1 MRKRKAEISSSTT
14 LLRDAILR
22 VDFYAF
28 VQRVFR
34 ELRPGDRF
42 SPNWHLDAICHEV
55 MQMVDGTNQRLLV
68 TVPPRSLKSII
79 ISVAL
84 PAFVLGRNP
93 TRRIVCISY
102 AEDLAVDLA
111 NQFRKVIASS
121 WYRRLFPK
129 MVTKRNTDREIT
141 TTRGGSRFATSIKGP
156 LTGRGGN
163 LFIIDDPIK
172 PVDALSKPKRDETNL
187 WLRNTLASRPDDK
200 LHDKMTMLMQRVHA
214 EDPAGAVLASGGWK
228 HLNLPAIADRDE
240 VIRLSYGKLH
250 RRFAGSP
257 LDENRE
263 PLSIL
268 QELRHQMGDFDF
280 AAQYLQAPNLP
291 DGGIFKRAWFRLIDQ
306 NDYPYDD
313 PSWQIIQS
321 WDTAMVSNDNA
332 DWSVCTTWLV
342 VRDCFYLIDIFRKR
356 LVYPDLKAAILN
368 EKQVY
373 KPSYLIIEDKGAGT
387 SLIQDLYNDKVSV
400 EPYRCSDPK
409 EVRAGRA
416 SVAINQGRVFLPA
429 EQDPAIDLFL
439 DEALAFPGGR
449 HDDQVD
455 SMVQAIDW
463 WENQRQTPTAM
474 FGRY

>member
-1 MRKRKAEISSSTT
+1 MGKPEAAPSTV
-14 LLRDAILR
+14 LVRDAILR

-28 VQRVFR
+28 VRRVFT

-42 SPNWHLDAICHEV
+42 SPNWHLDAVCHEV
-55 MQMVDGTNQRLLV
+55 MQTVDGTNQRLLV
-68 TVPPRSLKSII
+68 TLPPRSLKSII

-93 TRRIVCISY
+93 TRRVVCISY

-121 WYRRLFPK
+121 WYRRLFPR

-141 TTRGGSRFATSIKGP
+141 TTRGGSRFATSINGP

-172 PVDALSKPKRDETNL
+172 PVDALSKPKRDATNE

-200 LHDKMTMLMQRVHA
+200 LHDKMIMLMQRVHA

-228 HLNLPAIADRDE
+228 HLNLPAIADHDQ
-240 VIRLSYGKLH
+240 IIPLSYGRAH
-250 RRFAGSP
+250 RRLTGSA

-263 PLSIL
+263 PLWL
-268 QELRHQMGDFDF
+268 LEDQRHQMGDLAF

-291 DGGIFKRAWFRLIDQ
+291 DGGIFKRTWFRLIDQ

-342 VRDCFYLIDIFRKR
+342 VRDCFYLIDIVRKR
-356 LVYPDLKAAILN
+356 LVYPDLKAAILD
-368 EKQVY
+368 EKKGY
-373 KPSYLIIEDKGAGT
+373 KPHHLIIEDKGAGT
-387 SLIQDLYNDKVSV
+387 SLIQDLYSDGISA
-400 EPYRCSDPK
+400 EPYRCNDPK

-429 EQDPAIDLFL
+429 GQDPMIDLFL
-439 DEALAFPGGR
+439 EEALAFPGGR

-463 WENQRQTPTAM
+463 WENQRQIPTAM